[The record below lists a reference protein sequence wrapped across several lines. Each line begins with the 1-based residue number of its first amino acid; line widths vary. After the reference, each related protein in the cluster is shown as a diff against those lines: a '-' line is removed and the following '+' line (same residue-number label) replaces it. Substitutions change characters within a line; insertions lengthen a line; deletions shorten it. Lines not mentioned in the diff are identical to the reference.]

1 MATVNFI
8 PESNQSISAMKAV
21 IDYCLQHK
29 KVADE
34 DSGRRLVGGVN
45 CDGEN
50 SFTEFMVTKNAHK
63 KKGGITF
70 YHYVQ
75 SFSPKENVTAEQ
87 VHKIGLEFAEKA
99 WPGHEVLVTTHTD
112 AEHLHN
118 HFVINSV
125 HYENGNKLR
134 QNPGTLNRLRTLSD
148 SICNEYGLS
157 VLKPYKKDGANIS
170 SREYRAASK
179 GESWK
184 FKLISDIDFVMNR
197 SGSRADFIRE
207 MNRLGYQI
215 TWTDER
221 KYITF
226 TCPNGMKCRDIRLHD
241 EKYLKGVLE
250 YEFTIR
256 KRLTA
261 EHGGGYAEAEKRA
274 DTIRTGADSV
284 SAAGVCNPDRTAQ
297 AGEQAVGGCDG
308 VSTKAVSADRQI
320 GDTGRADRPLHRDT
334 EYRSGVYGEDGS
346 GGGEYQRRY
355 SGSDA
360 DDRRTG
366 WEESRAIYFEL
377 LRNHFGEYQGTGQY
391 DRETAAEDY
400 ENNHCHSGIGGSAI
414 GVGLRGVLETGS
426 IIDSTSEDPEERRKR
441 IEAQENASNLGAMI
455 GLAVGA
461 VAAISEADNTEDKTT
476 EETETPTMKM

>member
-1 MATVNFI
+1 MATVNYI

-21 IDYCLQHK
+21 IDYCLQQK

-45 CDGEN
+45 CNGEN

-75 SFSPKENVTAEQ
+75 SFSPRENVSAAQ

-134 QNPGTLNRLRTLSD
+134 QNPGTLTRLRTLSD
-148 SICNEYGLS
+148 NVCNEHGLS

-184 FKLISDIDFVMNR
+184 FKLIADIDFVMNR
-197 SGSRADFIRE
+197 SGSRDDFMRE
-207 MNRLGYQI
+207 MNRLGYQV

-241 EKYLKGVLE
+241 EKYLK
-250 YEFTIR
+250 
-256 KRLTA
+256 
-261 EHGGGYAEAEKRA
+261 
-274 DTIRTGADSV
+274 D
-284 SAAGVCNPDRTAQ
+284 
-297 AGEQAVGGCDG
+297 
-308 VSTKAVSADRQI
+308 
-320 GDTGRADRPLHRDT
+320 
-334 EYRSGVYGEDGS
+334 
-346 GGGEYQRRY
+346 
-355 SGSDA
+355 
-360 DDRRTG
+360 
-366 WEESRAIYFEL
+366 
-377 LRNHFGEYQGTGQY
+377 
-391 DRETAAEDY
+391 
-400 ENNHCHSGIGGSAI
+400 
-414 GVGLRGVLETGS
+414 
-426 IIDSTSEDPEERRKR
+426 
-441 IEAQENASNLGAMI
+441 
-455 GLAVGA
+455 
-461 VAAISEADNTEDKTT
+461 
-476 EETETPTMKM
+476 

>member
-8 PESNQSISAMKAV
+8 SESNQSISAMKAV
-21 IDYCLQHK
+21 IDYCLQQK

-45 CDGEN
+45 CNGEN

-75 SFSPKENVTAEQ
+75 SFSPKENVTARQ

-148 SICNEYGLS
+148 SICNEHGLS
-157 VLKPYKKDGANIS
+157 VLKPYRKDGANIS

-184 FKLISDIDFVMNR
+184 FKLIADIDFVMNR

-207 MNRLGYQI
+207 MNRLGYQV

-241 EKYLKGVLE
+241 DKYLKGVLE

-261 EHGGGYAEAEKRA
+261 EHGGGYAEAEKRT
-274 DTIRTGADSV
+274 DGIRTSTDSV
-284 SAAGVCNPDRTAQ
+284 SAAGVCDPDRTAQ
-297 AGEQAVGGCDG
+297 AGEPTAGGRGG
-308 VSTKAVSADRQI
+308 VSAEAVSADRGA

-334 EYRSGVYGEDGS
+334 EYRGGVYGENGS
-346 GGGEYQRRY
+346 GGGECQRGY

-366 WEESRAIYFEL
+366 WEESRAVYFGL
-377 LRNHFGEYQGTGQY
+377 LRNPFVEYQGSGQY

-400 ENNHCHSGIGGSAI
+400 ENNDCHSGVGGSTV
-414 GVGLRGVLETGS
+414 GVGLRGILEAGS

-441 IEAQENASNLGAMI
+441 IEAQENASNLGAII

-461 VAAISEADNTEDKTT
+461 IAAISDADNIEDTTT

>member
-34 DSGRRLVGGVN
+34 NSGRRLVGGVN
-45 CDGEN
+45 CNGEH

-75 SFSPKENVTAEQ
+75 SFSPKENVTARQ

-125 HYENGNKLR
+125 HYESGNKLR
-134 QNPGTLNRLRTLSD
+134 QNPGTLTRLRTLSD
-148 SICNEYGLS
+148 SICNEHGLS

-184 FKLISDIDFVMNR
+184 FKLIADIDFVMNR
-197 SGSRADFIRE
+197 SGSRADFVRE

-241 EKYLKGVLE
+241 DKYLKGVLE

-256 KRLTA
+256 KQLTA
-261 EHGGGYAEAEKRA
+261 EHGGGYAEAEKHT

-284 SAAGVCNPDRTAQ
+284 SAAGVCDPNRAAQ
-297 AGEQAVGGCDG
+297 AGEQTAGGRSR
-308 VSTKAVSADRQI
+308 VSTKAVSDDRQI
-320 GDTGRADRPLHRDT
+320 GDTGRVDRPLHRDT
-334 EYRSGVYGEDGS
+334 EYRS
-346 GGGEYQRRY
+346 
-355 SGSDA
+355 
-360 DDRRTG
+360 
-366 WEESRAIYFEL
+366 
-377 LRNHFGEYQGTGQY
+377 
-391 DRETAAEDY
+391 
-400 ENNHCHSGIGGSAI
+400 
-414 GVGLRGVLETGS
+414 
-426 IIDSTSEDPEERRKR
+426 
-441 IEAQENASNLGAMI
+441 
-455 GLAVGA
+455 
-461 VAAISEADNTEDKTT
+461 
-476 EETETPTMKM
+476 

>member
-8 PESNQSISAMKAV
+8 PESNQSISAMKEV
-21 IDYCLQHK
+21 IDYCLQQK

-34 DSGRRLVGGVN
+34 ESGRRLVGGVN
-45 CDGEN
+45 CNGEN
-50 SFTEFMVTKNAHK
+50 SFTDFMVTKNAHK

-75 SFSPKENVTAEQ
+75 SFSPRENVSAAQ
-87 VHKIGLEFAEKA
+87 VHKVGLEFAEKA

-134 QNPGTLNRLRTLSD
+134 QNPGTLTRLRTLSD
-148 SICNEYGLS
+148 NVCNEHGLS

-184 FKLISDIDFVMNR
+184 FKLIADIDFVMNR

-207 MNRLGYQI
+207 MNRLGYQV

-261 EHGGGYAEAEKRA
+261 EHGNGYAEAEKCA
-274 DTIRTGADSV
+274 DGIRTGKDSV
-284 SAAGVCNPDRTAQ
+284 SAAGVCDPDRTT
-297 AGEQAVGGCDG
+297 GEGKQTAGGCG
-308 VSTKAVSADRQI
+308 RVSAEAVSADRGA
-320 GDTGRADRPLHRDT
+320 GDTGRTDRPLRQNT
-334 EYRSGVYGEDGS
+334 EYRSGVYAENGAVGDENQCGYGDA
-346 GGGEYQRRY
+346 
-355 SGSDA
+355 DA
-360 DDRRTG
+360 DDGGRC

-377 LRNHFGEYQGTGQY
+377 LRNPFREYQGSGQY
-391 DRETAAEDY
+391 DREAAAENY
-400 ENNHCHSGIGGSAI
+400 ENNYSHGGIGSSPVS
-414 GVGLRGVLETGS
+414 VGLRGVLEAGS

-441 IEAQENASNLGAMI
+441 IEAQENASNLGAII

-461 VAAISEADNTEDKTT
+461 IAAMSDADNTEDTTT